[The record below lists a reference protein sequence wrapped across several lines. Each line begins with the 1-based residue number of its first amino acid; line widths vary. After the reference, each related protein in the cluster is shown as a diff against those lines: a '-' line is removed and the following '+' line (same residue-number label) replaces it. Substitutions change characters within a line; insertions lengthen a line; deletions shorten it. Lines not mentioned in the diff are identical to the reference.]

1 MALTGITPYVVFDQL
16 VTLSTVPIISMINTA
31 RDYALKC
38 GYTKMGL
45 LGTLSTIEGTFFQ
58 TFFALQGIKVIA
70 PNKQEKQYIGNKIET
85 ELEFGKVFPE
95 IQENF
100 CKIINRIIQEE
111 KLQAVVLGCTEL
123 PLIFNGM
130 ELSVPYI
137 DVMQIHIQTIFKRI
151 EFARVKTRL

>member
-16 VTLSTVPIISMINTA
+16 VTLSTVPIISRINTA

-38 GYTKMGL
+38 GCTKMGL
-45 LGTLSTIEGTFFQ
+45 LGILPTMEGTFFQ

-111 KLQAVVLGCTEL
+111 KL
-123 PLIFNGM
+123 
-130 ELSVPYI
+130 
-137 DVMQIHIQTIFKRI
+137 
-151 EFARVKTRL
+151 